1 MHTVFDRTNLNYD
14 AALDDL
20 LSRGEKES
28 DFRLRATGRNVEH
41 DFRVPEKVEP
51 MFDVCVKARTNLP
64 DAVNQYF
71 ERHVLGAKP
80 NFLNPDLNASN
91 FAAGKLVDPDKVDPN
106 STLMRVVNL
115 SREETAFQWGKDH
128 AAPAARDMFR
138 KIVEAGVAGAAE
150 YHKVLGSYLQPDPEL
165 FLKAWFAMCKL
176 RRAVV
181 GRGIDGP
188 VWALWAKQFRRDV
201 RLKKDGP
208 DRWFEAVGVC
218 LDGAPVWAILLQYPV
233 RLAGT
238 LVRPT
243 SLEAKGYAQHF
254 PSPKKAA
261 LGKGGFVM
269 DLKCVPAPAVLR
281 SEFIHETIDFDFRHW
296 KAAGRRVGE
305 IMDPSPPGIA
315 AQRRAHHKL
324 LRKHYTGVMKWMPE
338 CL

>member
-1 MHTVFDRTNLNYD
+1 
-14 AALDDL
+14 
-20 LSRGEKES
+20 
-28 DFRLRATGRNVEH
+28 
-41 DFRVPEKVEP
+41 
-51 MFDVCVKARTNLP
+51 
-64 DAVNQYF
+64 
-71 ERHVLGAKP
+71 
-80 NFLNPDLNASN
+80 
-91 FAAGKLVDPDKVDPN
+91 
-106 STLMRVVNL
+106 MRVVNL
-115 SREETAFQWGKDH
+115 SREVTAFQWGKDH
-128 AAPAARDMFR
+128 ADPAARDMFR
-138 KIVEAGVAGAAE
+138 KIAEAAGTDE
-150 YHKVLGSYLQPDPEL
+150 YHKVLGTYLKPDPEP

-218 LDGAPVWAILLQYPV
+218 PDRTPVWAILLQYPV

-243 SLEAKGYAQHF
+243 ILEARGYPQYF

-261 LGKGGFVM
+261 LGRGGFVM
-269 DLKCVPAPAVLR
+269 DLRWVPAPAVLR
-281 SEFIHETIDFDFRHW
+281 SEFIHETIDFEFRHW
-296 KAAGRRVGE
+296 KAAGKRVDEFKG
-305 IMDPSPPGIA
+305 PPLLGIA
-315 AQRRAHHKL
+315 AQRRAHHNL